1 MRVMMNK
8 INYVFIAAVLVL
20 TGCKSSE
27 DLETSVN
34 NRWKAVIENDLEKA
48 YQYFSPG
55 YKEIENLLSY
65 RNRIATA
72 KINMNWKEAQF
83 KSANCETEDLC
94 KVQVSVAYSY
104 TFPRRSM
111 GTTESVS
118 TTIENWINID
128 GDWYLV
134 PKDN

>member
-1 MRVMMNK
+1 MMNK
-8 INYVFIAAVLVL
+8 TSCVFIMVVLL
-20 TGCKSSE
+20 LSGCKTSE

-55 YKEIENLLSY
+55 YKEIESLLSY

-72 KINMNWKEAQF
+72 KIHMNWKEAQF
-83 KSANCETEDLC
+83 KSATCESEDLC
-94 KVQVSVAYSY
+94 KVQVSISYTY

-111 GTTESVS
+111 GNVDADSVS
-118 TTIENWINID
+118 VENWIKIK

-134 PKDN
+134 PKDK